1 MAKHEP
7 KALEQLENERNI
19 LRLLNHENIVA
30 LVAELPGRN
39 LGNKIVFNISIFY

>member
-1 MAKHEP
+1 MKKVAKHEP

-39 LGNKIVFNISIFY
+39 HLINLYL